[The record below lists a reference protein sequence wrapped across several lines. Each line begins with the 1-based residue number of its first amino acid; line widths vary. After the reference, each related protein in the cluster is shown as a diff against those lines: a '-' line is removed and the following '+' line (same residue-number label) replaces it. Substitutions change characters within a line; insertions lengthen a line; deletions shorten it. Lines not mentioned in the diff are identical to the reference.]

1 MLRMHRNKEEPLL
14 DGKALAVVLLLVY
27 GLAFSAA
34 EGASRTIGH
43 PHVITCAFLAI
54 YAAVVLLVIKRRGLI
69 DRLGL
74 KLPARRD
81 ARALVPYAA
90 LLSVPATAAFMSGGG
105 ALHRLDG
112 VLVLLALGVA
122 FFEELFFRGYLIY
135 ELCDRFGLSASK
147 SAVMSAALFGALH
160 MVNALHAPFE
170 YTVFQTL
177 YALFIGVCLG
187 FLRIHGRSIV
197 PCVGVHF
204 LINVTSAQLILYSIR
219 DLQLILLVSVFNALW
234 VLYLAWRHA

>member
-1 MLRMHRNKEEPLL
+1 MHRNRGGSFL
-14 DGKALAVVLLLVY
+14 GGGALAIALLLVY
-27 GLAFSAA
+27 GLAFSVS
-34 EGASRTIGH
+34 EGVSRAIER
-43 PHVITCAFLAI
+43 PHALTCIFLAV
-54 YAAVVLLVIKRRGLI
+54 YAAVVLLVIKRRGLA

-74 KLPARRD
+74 GLPARGD
-81 ARALVPYAA
+81 GRALAPYAA
-90 LLSVPATAAFMSGGG
+90 LLSAPAAAAFMSGGG
-105 ALHRLDG
+105 ALLPFDG

-135 ELCDRFGLSASK
+135 GLCDRFGLSESR

-170 YTVFQTL
+170 YTVFQAL
-177 YALFIGVCLG
+177 YALFIGVCFG